1 MADHAVI
8 AWLHPGLVRAEFCAS
23 LLGLAA
29 YGATVIDA
37 VLARGSGPTISIGR
51 NRVCH
56 EFLTQYQTP
65 WLLMCDTD
73 MVFRPDALDR
83 LLDAADPDERPV
95 VSALY
100 HGTDEQGG
108 PRPLLTGRRDTAGGP
123 VYTQIASWPAGE
135 VIRVAAT
142 GAGFLLVHR
151 TALEKVA
158 ATSGLPGA
166 PWFRQVPLD
175 APLRIMGEDT
185 VFFLTCAD
193 AGIPVY
199 VHTGVQCGHM
209 KARMLG
215 QVT

>member
-1 MADHAVI
+1 MI
-8 AWLHPGLVRAEFCAS
+8 AWLHPGTVRAEFCAS

-29 YGATVIDA
+29 YGRTVIDA
-37 VLARGSGPTISIGR
+37 VLARRSGPTISIGR

-56 EFLTQYQTP
+56 EFLTAYETP
-65 WLLMCDTD
+65 WLLMVDTD
-73 MVFRPDALDR
+73 MVFAPDALDR
-83 LLDAADPDERPV
+83 LLAAAAPDERPV
-95 VSALY
+95 MSGLY
-100 HGTDEQGG
+100 HGTGEHGG
-108 PRPLLTGRRDTAGGP
+108 PRPLLTGRREGAGGP
-123 VYTQIASWPAGE
+123 EYVQVTEWPAGG

-151 TALEKVA
+151 SALEKVA
-158 ATSGLPGA
+158 AASGLPGA
-166 PWFRQVPLD
+166 PWFREVPLD